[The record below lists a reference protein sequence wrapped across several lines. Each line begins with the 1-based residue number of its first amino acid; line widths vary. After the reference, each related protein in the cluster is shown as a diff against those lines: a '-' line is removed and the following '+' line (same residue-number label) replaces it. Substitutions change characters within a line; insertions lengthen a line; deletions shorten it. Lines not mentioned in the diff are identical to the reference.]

1 MVSVLMSGSCRTDLI
16 LCLPGLAS
24 NVVPM
29 FLGEMS
35 PRNLRGAIGIVPQLF
50 ITLGI
55 LIAQILGLTSI
66 LGHVKGK
73 ALAQEILCQLHGGK
87 ISPSHHL
94 VSFVAGWP
102 LLLGLTGI
110 PSALQLLTL
119 PFFPESPRY
128 LLIQKGNEDEAR
140 QGMAS
145 PAAGR

>member
-1 MVSVLMSGSCRTDLI
+1 MVSVLMSGSCRTDLV

-73 ALAQEILCQLHGGK
+73 ALAQEILSAPWGK
-87 ISPSHHL
+87 DLSQSPSC
-94 VSFVAGWP
+94 FVCCRLALAPGAHWDP
-102 LLLGLTGI
+102 IST
-110 PSALQLLTL
+110 SAPYIAL
-119 PFFPESPRY
+119 FS
-128 LLIQKGNEDEAR
+128 
-140 QGMAS
+140 
-145 PAAGR
+145 